1 MNKPFLKSKGW
12 LTLSEAAKQLALAWK
27 CDVTEAD
34 ILQLSLSRHLTLSV
48 HFVNDV
54 TVAPGKYFAVLKGGG
69 DFLRSFDER
78 FLTSSAEVSII
89 SGCKWGLPLLLDD
102 DRFSGNWFAIEREYH
117 RLTRGPDVT
126 CKGSSI
132 KLVDSD
138 GKSWQLQQ
146 GVSYAEY
153 YADLLS
159 YREKLKRFVDEKR
172 ITKEQGVEFMAQ
184 HQEKSYEFLTKL
196 ILAPPLEYSYY
207 YPAKSLPN
215 DAILVVQTKDLIE
228 FEPLIDDLNYI
239 NGRTDQQQA
248 DSQAPTVGAHQQLRL
263 NDLQG
268 YLGFLEL
275 TAPKKDIIFDA
286 LDLPLTKR
294 RLFKELQVRYPSF
307 KKIKYDRFEDD
318 WTVATRKGICANQR
332 ATERN
337 GEIFLKSICG

>member
-48 HFVNDV
+48 YFVNNV
-54 TVAPGKYFAVLKGGG
+54 TVATGKYFAVLKGGG

-207 YPAKSLPN
+207 YPAKNLPN
-215 DAILVVQTKDLIE
+215 DAILVIQTKDLIG
-228 FEPLIDDLNYI
+228 FEPLIDDLSCISRIEQQPDSQPRIESNKKNSPKKRGKTKI
-239 NGRTDQQQA
+239 TVFLEGLCQQQDINA
-248 DSQAPTVGAHQQLRL
+248 LNAEALVRSIKPLVGQVNCPVEKHH
-263 NDLQG
+263 
-268 YLGFLEL
+268 GFYDGVCVEWKPG
-275 TAPKKDIIFDA
+275 TGSPQRSWGKKTFQNFVTDYKKDN
-286 LDLPLTKR
+286 K
-294 RLFKELQVRYPSF
+294 
-307 KKIKYDRFEDD
+307 
-318 WTVATRKGICANQR
+318 
-332 ATERN
+332 
-337 GEIFLKSICG
+337 